1 MDLLLIVGVIVLW
14 YVLNKWILPKFGI
27 QTWIADSCKLPRD
40 GSNQSKADPG
50 GTDGQ
55 GH

>member
-27 QTWIADSCKLPRD
+27 QT
-40 GSNQSKADPG
+40 
-50 GTDGQ
+50 
-55 GH
+55 